1 MKKVILCLSLL
12 FLLLGVPVQAKQPE
26 MRGVWVSSVYNL
38 DYPSRTG
45 LSADRL
51 RQEAD
56 AIIAN
61 VKSWGLNAVFL
72 QVRPSGDAL
81 YSSELVPWSGVVSGV
96 QGQAPAEGFD
106 PLAYFVEQCH
116 AQGLELHAWLNPYR
130 LTRTAAASREEAFAL
145 LCDVHPA
152 KGLEEHVVFHD
163 DGCLYYD
170 PGKPEVRQH
179 LLAVAREILE
189 NYPVDGL
196 HLDDYFYP
204 GGTFSDSATY
214 AAYGGEFA
222 DVGDFRREAV
232 CQLVDGLHKLV
243 KEVRPEAVFG
253 VSPAGIW
260 ATKYSMAMGAD
271 ATGSQSYF
279 AHYADSRRW
288 VREGMVD
295 YIAPQIYWEFG
306 SPTSDFGA
314 LLEWWSDTVEGTD
327 VDLYI
332 GLAAYKGAEAQ
343 AGSVWY
349 GTEELQRQ
357 VEAIQADGQAAGALF
372 FRYGSLLQTGLPEG
386 LCEPPEPVETPRE
399 SLWPEG
405 LTLDTPQGNVAVN
418 CGQTVQFSCTAPRM
432 SQVSVFYGNSWSRLT
447 SHCNGSYSGWLEA
460 ETPYES
466 TSYTAPALVCTQR
479 FGMLNIQLTPYTI
492 SSVQTT
498 EPVAMEEIQW
508 FDDGEDHLVIF
519 HTEAPCAAAFDI
531 RGDVLSLT
539 LSPARMG
546 VLFKDDYFARMTY
559 EQSEDKLTYHLV
571 FPDDGQLRQCQLL
584 WAPDSITLR
593 LKKNQPDFPEADR

>member
-1 MKKVILCLSLL
+1 MKKVIFCLTLL
-12 FLLLGVPVQAKQPE
+12 FLLLGLPVQAKQPE

-38 DYPSRTG
+38 DYPSQKG
-45 LSADRL
+45 LSAAQL

-61 VKSWGLNAVFL
+61 AKSWGLNAIFL

-81 YSSELVPWSGVVSGV
+81 YRSDLVPWSGVVSGV
-96 QGQAPAEGFD
+96 QGQAPEGQFD
-106 PLAYFVEQCH
+106 PLGYFVEQCH

-130 LTRTAAASREEAFAL
+130 LTRTAAASREEAFGL
-145 LCDVHPA
+145 LCEGHPA
-152 KGLEEHVVFHD
+152 RDLAEHVVFHD

-179 LLAVAREILE
+179 LLAVTREILE
-189 NYPVDGL
+189 NYEVDGI

-204 GGTFSDSATY
+204 GGSFADSETY
-214 AAYGGEFA
+214 AAHGGDFA

-243 KEVRPEAVFG
+243 REVRPEAVFG

-260 ATKYSMAMGAD
+260 ATKYTMAMGAD

-279 AHYADSRRW
+279 DHFADSRRW

-295 YIAPQIYWEFG
+295 YIMPQIYWEFG

-332 GLAAYKGAEAQ
+332 GLAAYKSAEGE
-343 AGSVWY
+343 AGTVWY
-349 GTEELQRQ
+349 GMDELQRQ
-357 VEAIQADGQAAGALF
+357 LDAVSADEQAAGLVF
-372 FRYGSLLQTGLPEG
+372 FRYGSLVQTGVPEG
-386 LCEPPEPVETPRE
+386 LAVQPERVEPPRE
-399 SLWPEG
+399 RLWPEG
-405 LTLDTPQGNVAVN
+405 LTLEIPQGNVAVE
-418 CGQTVQFSCTAPRM
+418 CGQPVPFSCTAPRM
-432 SQVSVFYGNSWSRLT
+432 SKVSVFYGNGWTTLHSDCS
-447 SHCNGSYSGWLEA
+447 GSYSGWLTA

-466 TSYTAPALVCTQR
+466 ESYTAPALVCTER
-479 FGMLNIQLTPYTI
+479 FGMLHVQLTPYTVT
-492 SSVQTT
+492 SVETAK
-498 EPVAMEEIQW
+498 PLAMEEIRW
-508 FDDGEDHLVIF
+508 FDEEEDHLVVF
-519 HTEAPCAAAFDI
+519 PTDAPCAAAFDI
-531 RGDVLSLT
+531 RGDVLLLT

-546 VLFKDDYFARMTY
+546 VLFKDDYFARMTC
-559 EQSEDKLTYHLV
+559 EQSKNKLTYRLV
-571 FPDDGQLRQCQLL
+571 FPDDGQKRQCELL
-584 WAPDSITLR
+584 WAPDSVTLR
-593 LKKNQPDFPEADR
+593 IRKNQPDHPEADR